1 MALRL
6 ISAHERHWW
15 DFLTAEIHRTG
26 WGGFLHHFLW
36 EALACYTFPPFLVPK
51 KGKNELLSLIL
62 CPAGRAE
69 PPAYQGGRF
78 FLVQWLAVIS
88 GQKGL
93 SFVSR
98 SWLGFFSPCRRHFC
112 YFPHFYKRTQV
123 GGPFPEALGP
133 LPMVGNNQINVAE
146 EYSLHGQHLI
156 AILLW
161 NYSSQF
167 WPASELMQQ

>member
-1 MALRL
+1 MSYYHVFCALL
-6 ISAHERHWW
+6 AERNRRHIRVL
-15 DFLTAEIHRTG
+15 D
-26 WGGFLHHFLW
+26 
-36 EALACYTFPPFLVPK
+36 
-51 KGKNELLSLIL
+51 
-62 CPAGRAE
+62 
-69 PPAYQGGRF
+69 F

-98 SWLGFFSPCRRHFC
+98 SWLGFFPPAEGLHIC
-112 YFPHFYKRTQV
+112 YFPHFFKRTQV

-161 NYSSQF
+161 NYGSQ
-167 WPASELMQQ
+167 S